1 VKIWGRVFQRLLLA
15 LYRQR
20 VPVLLVLLIAASAGT
35 YYLWLDR
42 SNLPNEAAAGGV
54 QPVEVTVQD
63 LTDLRVNQQGI
74 PLVSATLTLKEKNGN
89 RRIAMA
95 IGSAEMLAI
104 LNERERG
111 QLRPDQVPQA
121 YDLMNDAISQFGGR
135 VDRVIVSDVTKDE
148 FRAKV
153 VLSSNGDVKVLNARP
168 GDAVALALKSKAPI
182 FVEDKVLGTKGTG
195 SG

>member
-1 VKIWGRVFQRLLLA
+1 VNVWGRVVQRLLFA

-35 YYLWLDR
+35 YYLWLER
-42 SNLPNEAAAGGV
+42 SNLPNEAAAAGV

-104 LNERERG
+104 LNERDRG

>member
-1 VKIWGRVFQRLLLA
+1 MKIWGRVFQRLLLA